1 METEYG
7 HRIALY
13 IALIHTFYTPFKPLC
28 LPLHVYLYVKSF
40 SKKQKNKK
48 KLSFSD
54 KGTSGQRH
62 MLYVYAPKK
71 FLFVLLSYK
80 KKDNRVEQNNNSDK
94 HS

>member
-1 METEYG
+1 MS
-7 HRIALY
+7 
-13 IALIHTFYTPFKPLC
+13 TFMSNLS
-28 LPLHVYLYVKSF
+28 VKS
-40 SKKQKNKK
+40 KKKK

-94 HS
+94 HG

>member
-1 METEYG
+1 MS
-7 HRIALY
+7 
-13 IALIHTFYTPFKPLC
+13 TFMSNLS
-28 LPLHVYLYVKSF
+28 VKS
-40 SKKQKNKK
+40 KKKK

-80 KKDNRVEQNNNSDK
+80 KNNRVEQNNNSDK
-94 HS
+94 HG